1 MFAIAFDM
9 VVAQLEKN
17 YGEPYNNAYYEIK
30 QVLADYD
37 FVNLQ
42 GSVYLTTN
50 PSLANLYD
58 ATQALSSIEWF
69 RNSVRDIRG
78 FKVED
83 WSDFTESVKNPEKNR
98 REPKAR
104 KRFAK

>member
-1 MFAIAFDM
+1 MYAIAFDM
-9 VVAQLEKN
+9 RITDLVNN

-30 QVLADYD
+30 QVLGEYD

-50 PSLANLYD
+50 TSMANLYN
-58 ATQALSSIEWF
+58 AIQALSNIEWF
-69 RNSVRDIRG
+69 RDSVRDIRA

-83 WSDFTESVKNPEKNR
+83 WSDFTESVKQPEKNIR
-98 REPKAR
+98 LSRGR
-104 KRFAK
+104 Q

>member
-58 ATQALSSIEWF
+58 AIQALSSIEWF

-83 WSDFTESVKNPEKNR
+83 WSDFTESVKNPEKNNR
-98 REPKAR
+98 KPKTR
-104 KRFAK
+104 KRQ